1 MDSLRSFAGE
11 HHRTKGARR
20 LFLLR
25 TTSVRNVA
33 IRIR

>member
-11 HHRTKGARR
+11 HHRTKGACRR

-33 IRIR
+33 IR